1 MAHTTASAPL
11 DRLIGLVE
19 EQQVQRRPD
28 ERWVTGVCS
37 GVAARLGIDPI
48 IVRVGMIVLTML
60 SGAGLVLYA
69 LGYLF
74 LPTAAEPAPI
84 VRLKRTVPEGVL
96 LIGLG
101 ILAVIGIGSIF
112 SGGDFGPGMGMPLA
126 PLLILGG
133 LGYYLHTQGKLG
145 SWSSGGAGTTTPP
158 PPPGTSV
165 GPQTATSPQ
174 DAVDP
179 QPYAAP
185 VLIPPTPVTLPQ
197 NPTLPPSPTTASPSP
212 IPAPPGAAYPSPVP
226 APPDAASQ
234 GEGGTVRQRR
244 PRHRRL
250 GPVATLVALGGA
262 AAAYGLAFIVRPGDA
277 DTNLVTIGLGA
288 AVAVLGLVLLI
299 AGTMG
304 RRGGL
309 VAFVAVLLALGT
321 VTSTAGAANY
331 VSGGVGDR
339 TWSASSVPAEGFRLG
354 VGDATL
360 VLPTTP
366 AAATA
371 AAIRVH
377 QGVGTLTIRVPKDH
391 SVRLRGS
398 IRLGSLTQDHR
409 PITESDPGR
418 ITFDRVIGTGPL
430 VGTVDADFGVGSIN
444 VVSS

>member
-19 EQQVQRRPD
+19 EQHVQRRPD
-28 ERWVTGVCS
+28 DRWVTGVCS
-37 GVAARLGIDPI
+37 GVAARLGIDPV

-133 LGYYLHTQGKLG
+133 LGYYLHSHGKLG
-145 SWSSGGAGTTTPP
+145 SWSSGGAGTTAPP
-158 PPPGTSV
+158 PPPG
-165 GPQTATSPQ
+165 ATGSPLSAISPQ

-185 VLIPPTPVTLPQ
+185 VLIPPTPVTEYAGPA
-197 NPTLPPSPTTASPSP
+197 TAHP
-212 IPAPPGAAYPSPVP
+212 IPAVVNPIPTPAHPSHLP

-234 GEGGTVRQRR
+234 GVAGTVRQRR

-262 AAAYGLAFIVRPGDA
+262 AAAYGLVFVTRPGDA
-277 DTNLVTIGLGA
+277 DTNLVTIGLAA

-299 AGTMG
+299 AGTLG

-309 VAFVAVLLALGT
+309 VAFVAVLLALGA
-321 VTSTAGAANY
+321 VASTAGAANY

-339 TWSASSVPAEGFRLG
+339 TWSASSVPAQGFRLG

-360 VLPTTP
+360 VLPATP

-371 AAIRVH
+371 APIPVH
-377 QGVGTLTIRVPKDH
+377 QGVGTLTIRIPKDH

-398 IRLGSLTQDHR
+398 IRLGSLSQDNR
-409 PITESDPGR
+409 PIAETDPGR

-430 VGTVDADFGVGSIN
+430 VGTVHADFGVGSIN